1 MIFCRQ
7 YDPDRWSISESLHS
21 FIDVYMSPL
30 YPLLRLISC
39 ILKHIYHYLYQLDRD
54 DNVHLMGGTEDGEG
68 ARPIESLSIFV
79 TLLILRYHF
88 IFLSF
93 HLLSLYFFPFLVFSR
108 LFIMRGTGVVHESY
122 TFT

>member
-1 MIFCRQ
+1 
-7 YDPDRWSISESLHS
+7 
-21 FIDVYMSPL
+21 MSPL

-68 ARPIESLSIFV
+68 ARSIESLSIFV
-79 TLLILRYHF
+79 TILILRYHF

-93 HLLSLYFFPFLVFSR
+93 FLSLFFFLFPCFLLSFYYAVDRRRS
-108 LFIMRGTGVVHESY
+108 
-122 TFT
+122 